1 MILWLSKRRFQKAGG
16 GGGGG
21 GGIKY
26 DVMSLTGSE
35 GTQLLSDDDALEH
48 PFEKR
53 QHAPNEI

>member
-1 MILWLSKRRFQKAGG
+1 MILWLSKRRFPKW
-16 GGGGG
+16 GGGG

-35 GTQLLSDDDALEH
+35 GTLLLSDDDALEH